1 MESMSEQEKS
11 QAEMGTGGTAPKGSK
26 PADPPQADS
35 APAPPAG
42 ASVAPPAAKPA
53 AAAPARKPRKPRP
66 KAIINENGCTGC
78 EACITVC
85 PVDCI
90 VKIPNPALP
99 ELNPICRVD
108 WDRCTG
114 CTICARDCPWET
126 IDMVYPTQPGIRRM
140 VQSYLLTEY
149 GTQFV
154 PEPQEEEAVA

>member
-1 MESMSEQEKS
+1 MTESDKTS
-11 QAEMGTGGTAPKGSK
+11 PKGPEG
-26 PADPPQADS
+26 PAKAPDP
-35 APAPPAG
+35 G
-42 ASVAPPAAKPA
+42 ATAQAAKPA
-53 AAAPARKPRKPRP
+53 TAAPARKPRKPRP

-78 EACITVC
+78 EACVTVC

-90 VKIPNPALP
+90 VKVPNPALP

-126 IDMVYPTQPGIRRM
+126 IDMVYPNQAGIRVL
-140 VQSYLLTEY
+140 VQTYHLPEY
-149 GTQFV
+149 GTRFV

>member
-1 MESMSEQEKS
+1 MSDQEKS
-11 QAEMGTGGTAPKGSK
+11 QAEIGPGGAAPKETK
-26 PADPPQADS
+26 PADPPQAGS
-35 APAPPAG
+35 APAPAPTA
-42 ASVAPPAAKPA
+42 ASVAPPVAKPA

-126 IDMVYPTQPGIRRM
+126 IDMVYPTQPGIRVT
-140 VQSYLLTEY
+140 VQSYLLIEY

>member
-1 MESMSEQEKS
+1 MSDEEKS
-11 QAEMGTGGTAPKGSK
+11 PASTDPAAAPAAGATPSGAGGATF
-26 PADPPQADS
+26 
-35 APAPPAG
+35 APPAPTP
-42 ASVAPPAAKPA
+42 SVAPPK

-126 IDMVYPTQPGIRRM
+126 IDMVYPTQPGIRAT
-140 VQSYLLTEY
+140 VESYLLTEY
-149 GTQFV
+149 GDQFV
-154 PEPQEEEAVA
+154 PDPQEEEAVA

>member
-1 MESMSEQEKS
+1 MSEHEKS
-11 QAEMGTGGTAPKGSK
+11 QPESSPAGKAPEGSGPAGTS
-26 PADPPQADS
+26 PAVSPP
-35 APAPPAG
+35 APAAAVTSSATPVAKSAG
-42 ASVAPPAAKPA
+42 
-53 AAAPARKPRKPRP
+53 AAPARKPRKPRP

-90 VKIPNPALP
+90 VKIPNPTLP

-126 IDMVYPTQPGIRRM
+126 IDMVYPTQPGIRVM

-149 GTQFV
+149 GTQFI
-154 PEPQEEEAVA
+154 PDPQEEEAVA